1 MARFTDISNSE
12 GVTVA
17 RTDNTYSSRSD
28 AETLLTLVVRLA
40 VSVERAR
47 RCSERSVTLRDD
59 IRSTMEKDVSRLEL
73 LGRDDVRYSSPI
85 ERLPLPRPL
94 PLP

>member
-17 RTDNTYSSRSD
+17 RTDNTYSSTSD

-40 VSVERAR
+40 VSVERAK

-59 IRSTMEKDVSRLEL
+59 IRSTMESRVAG

-85 ERLPLPRPL
+85 ERLPRPRPL
-94 PLP
+94 PRP